1 MTSIKKVN
9 VLITMAGDGKRFAEA
24 GYQKPKPFIQVK
36 NQKMIQMVL
45 NNIVPKDFNKV
56 ILITRTQ
63 HNSKEELKGSEYN
76 LDIIELDKPTEGSLQ
91 TILCAEKLIEN
102 NSLMLANCD
111 QKIIFDVNDFISKC
125 ENLDG
130 GLIVFK
136 SASKNHSYVKVDE
149 NNIVTEI
156 IEKEVISDIAVSGVY
171 FIKNASKFIEASK
184 SVINNNIRQKGEFY
198 VSSALKIM
206 IEKGLKL
213 GIYYA
218 ESIMLGTPE
227 ELQKNIDLI

>member
-1 MTSIKKVN
+1 
-9 VLITMAGDGKRFAEA
+9 
-24 GYQKPKPFIQVK
+24 
-36 NQKMIQMVL
+36 MV
-45 NNIVPKDFNKV
+45 
-56 ILITRTQ
+56 
-63 HNSKEELKGSEYN
+63 N
-76 LDIIELDKPTEGSLQ
+76 LDKKNIKNIITYCELNKIENIELFANKCLKKGYD
-91 TILCAEKLIEN
+91 IEVYGLLGN
-102 NSLMLANCD
+102 NESN
-111 QKIIFDVNDFISKC
+111 
-125 ENLDG
+125 
-130 GLIVFK
+130 
-136 SASKNHSYVKVDE
+136 
-149 NNIVTEI
+149 I